1 MKERVKNI
9 VPKRM
14 KEMEKAIIEKDFET
28 FADLTMKDSD
38 NFHACCKDT
47 DPPIIYMNEISHK
60 ICNLIHK
67 FNEVGGKK
75 RAAYTYD
82 AGPNAVV
89 YLLKEDLIDFLSLV
103 IHYFPPKT
111 LDTKY
116 NQFKLLTQLIGF
128 SKMKIY

>member
-1 MKERVKNI
+1 VKNI
-9 VPKRM
+9 VPQRM

-47 DPPIIYMNEISHK
+47 DPPIIYMNDISHK

-67 FNEVGGKK
+67 FNQVGGKK
-75 RAAYTYD
+75 RAAYTFD

-89 YLLKEDLIDFLSLV
+89 FLLKEDLIDFLSLV

-116 NQFKLLTQLIGF
+116 KFLKFANSQQVFQK
-128 SKMKIY
+128 